1 MYGILWCIIRRLA
14 PRLACSASTISPA
27 CRIVRSHQLNV
38 VKRCEP
44 LLRADPTALDHS
56 LTGYQ
61 RDSVIPRDGQPIVI
75 DTKLRAGLR
84 IRLVMLAVRL
94 FAAGQ
99 ADRCMVLGWVC
110 WRRELGVQGGLCGL
124 AVVGA
129 AGSRVPRR
137 NPTIS
142 PALENLFCQS
152 PPINGRRIWQ
162 PWLGPSLCRLLKAR
176 EAQLRRWRWSI
187 LGHDRPES
195 GRRAPGKQ
203 LKNPTSI

>member
-1 MYGILWCIIRRLA
+1 MRAIA
-14 PRLACSASTISPA
+14 PRGSYGPRSFTDRISKRLRDSERWATNRNRHEVTGRIEDSIGDACCS
-27 CRIVRSHQLNV
+27 IVRCGPG
-38 VKRCEP
+38 RP
-44 LLRADPTALDHS
+44 LHGSRVGLLETGAWSAEWTLR
-56 LTGYQ
+56 
-61 RDSVIPRDGQPIVI
+61 
-75 DTKLRAGLR
+75 
-84 IRLVMLAVRL
+84 
-94 FAAGQ
+94 
-99 ADRCMVLGWVC
+99 
-110 WRRELGVQGGLCGL
+110 L